1 MVKKLYIGNLAYS
14 VNDDSLKE
22 AFAQFGTVESAIVI
36 KDRASGRSKGF
47 GFVEMSTDE
56 SAATAIEKMNKCE
69 FEGRVMFVSESHS
82 SGEGSR
88 GSNGGGNRRPGG
100 HKSERKSF

>member
-1 MVKKLYIGNLAYS
+1 
-14 VNDDSLKE
+14 
-22 AFAQFGTVESAIVI
+22 

-82 SGEGSR
+82 TGEGSR
-88 GSNGGGNRRPGG
+88 GNNNSGNRRFGRG
-100 HKSERKSF
+100 TERKSFS